1 VNDDRTHVAET
12 VRNAL
17 RDAADHAA
25 LRSPVPVVDV
35 PKRVRT
41 GRPRGRTR
49 ALVAV
54 CVLAIGVATI
64 VGVVAL
70 SRDDGSVRI
79 AAPIGAARE
88 VPVEQLPR
96 SATNLFVYF
105 LLDATDE
112 QVASV
117 RTALDTS
124 PDVVHYA
131 WLDHDA
137 AQRDFAEL
145 YACRPD
151 LVDSV
156 SAKNLPV
163 SFRVS
168 TTDADAATRVQIA
181 LGSAPG
187 VQLLDTSTETY
198 GIPAR
203 SDQTVTP
210 VHRSPCDGAGDV
222 VQTEP

>member
-1 VNDDRTHVAET
+1 MNEGRTHVEET

-25 LRSPVPVVDV
+25 LRSTLAVVDV
-35 PKRVRT
+35 PERVGN
-41 GRPRGRTR
+41 GRSRGRTL
-49 ALVAV
+49 ALVAA

-64 VGVVAL
+64 VGAIAI
-70 SRDDGSVRI
+70 SHDDGSVRI
-79 AAPIGAARE
+79 AAPTGAARE

-117 RTALDTS
+117 RTVLDTS

-131 WLDHDA
+131 WLDHNA

-145 YACRPD
+145 YACNPD

-156 SAKNLPV
+156 SAENLPV

-168 TTDADAATRVQIA
+168 TTDADAATRIQIA
-181 LGSAPG
+181 LGNAPG
-187 VQLLDTSTETY
+187 VQLVDTNTHDY
-198 GIPAR
+198 GIPTR
-203 SDQTVTP
+203 SDETVTP
-210 VHRSPCDGAGDV
+210 QYHAPCDGTGNV
-222 VQTEP
+222 VQPGP